1 MLNSLINSA
10 RNSTKSIQQYN
21 SQPSSREI
29 NMSNLCPDAL
39 AAWGVQHPADLNY
52 RVELARR
59 ISLTFD
65 DSDQIIILDDVA
77 IVLPESERTSFH
89 GIRGYDRSLLPAL
102 WLSTGFRYGGRI
114 IVYSPPNS
122 VELESFLKLK
132 QLIQERLERSIQ
144 IKIFYEDSNH
154 QLLELIDIFEKNS
167 KQYMKICETF
177 AQRSSNDFYPEYY
190 IDILKQHIDKITEGV
205 HRSFVF
211 PYEMTEFHQQELQS
225 YGDRLKLPDIP
236 TNDKAKHNF
245 FLRSQAFTALP
256 KLLAASPDGTIIG
269 HYQQYI
275 KTLEYLDPIHTENRA
290 GNIEVFARTIIEA
303 IDQLY
308 HKYNLS
314 AFVKLDA
321 SGAAGWSCMVPS
333 EHSIIYDCE
342 EEQEKRINY
351 LREYMEDKIVGEQ
364 LPRLAVIEEFI
375 EPQKRSGDIYADYT
389 VCGFVLDGKLFP
401 TSINLCGT
409 ENGCYVEQ
417 WTSYASTDLNDS
429 PIYWQRMFQTY
440 SLMVA
445 VEASEFG
452 YKNGIYAGDLFVTK
466 NGRHKQRDWNIRR
479 GGRSSPES
487 LIIFGMPNYETKI
500 TLSMTNFELNG
511 KMNNIE
517 LFYLYTK
524 ICQRLTNDYGMY
536 IISSGLGYCCKDNKE
551 NDYLKFNILIHPKW
565 LVNTDSNGQKQQ
577 SPRSEHRNKVMEII
591 REITSQIL
599 QNKN

>member
-1 MLNSLINSA
+1 MPNSLINTA
-10 RNSTKSIQQYN
+10 RNGTKNMPQYN
-21 SQPSSREI
+21 SQPSSHEI
-29 NMSNLCPDAL
+29 NLSDLCPEAL
-39 AAWGVQHPADLNY
+39 AAWGVQHPADLSY
-52 RVELARR
+52 RVELSRR
-59 ISLTFD
+59 ISLAFD

-77 IVLPESERTSFH
+77 VVLPESELANFH
-89 GIRGYDRSLLPAL
+89 GVRGYDRSLLPAL
-102 WLSTGFRYGGRI
+102 WLSTGFRCGGRV

-122 VELESFLKLK
+122 VELENFLKLK
-132 QLIQERLERSIQ
+132 QLLEERLERMIP

-154 QLLELIDIFEKNS
+154 QLLELIGTFEKNA
-167 KQYMKICETF
+167 KEYIDICETF
-177 AQRSSNDFYPEYY
+177 AQRSPNDFYPEYY
-190 IDILKQHIDKITEGV
+190 IQMLKRHIDKITEDA

-211 PYEMTEFHQQELQS
+211 PYEMTEFHYQELQS
-225 YGDRLKLPDIP
+225 YSDRLKLPDIP

-256 KLLAASPDGTIIG
+256 KLLAVSPDGTIID

-275 KTLEYLDPIHTENRA
+275 KTLEHLDSTCTENTSE
-290 GNIEVFARTIIEA
+290 NIEIFARTIIQA
-303 IDQLY
+303 IDRLC

-314 AFVKLDA
+314 GFIKLDA
-321 SGAAGWSCMVPS
+321 NGAAGWSCMCPS
-333 EHSIIYDCE
+333 EHPIIYDCDE
-342 EEQEKRINY
+342 EPEKRIKY
-351 LREYMEDKIVGEQ
+351 LREYMKNKIVGER
-364 LPRLAVIEEFI
+364 LPTLAVIEEFV

-409 ENGCYVEQ
+409 ENGCYIEQ
-417 WTSYASTDLNDS
+417 WTSYSPTDMNDS
-429 PIYWQRMFQTY
+429 PTYWQRMFQTY

-487 LIIFGMPNYETKI
+487 LIIFGIPNYETKI
-500 TLSMTNFELNG
+500 TLSMTDFGLNG

-517 LFYLYTK
+517 LFHLYTK
-524 ICQRLTNDYGMY
+524 VCQRLTQDYGMY
-536 IISSGLGYCCKDNKE
+536 IFSSGLGYCCKDNKE
-551 NDYLKFNILIHPKW
+551 DDYLKFNILIHSKW
-565 LVNTDSNGQKQQ
+565 LVNIDSNGQKQQ
-577 SPRSEHRNKVMEII
+577 LPRSEHRNKVMEII